1 MSFAMSYLLPI
12 VIVAA
17 VVVIIGI
24 IIIRNRLKRKSEC
37 FDDEI
42 AESLSSITFIKP
54 QSNNEESY
62 QAVSEVNAQPF
73 DDIEEAL
80 EAMFAD
86 RYITG
91 SDEKSIISQFSDI
104 YQKANTLSNRLEF
117 FKIEPSSKLEKLL
130 SDYLNIHFH
139 VKGHNKK
146 HIENLQERYNEF
158 FDRCLAYPLDAQQ
171 RRSIV
176 SEEDN
181 CLVVS
186 SAGSGKT
193 SSIVGKV
200 KFLTDI
206 MKVEPEKILLISY
219 TNKAAAELT
228 DRMGIPE
235 LRGYTFHKLALDLI
249 GQVTKQKPSI
259 CENTDALFVNIYRQ
273 LLKDLN
279 FRKSVF
285 RYFIDF
291 QDDEEDWEKRKQ
303 ERMQDLAAK
312 KGTRLKAML
321 PDMDGNDIY
330 VKSLQ
335 EQKLCFVLSSLG
347 VKFRYEEPYEH
358 HVADETHSQY
368 KPDFSIYYE
377 SHGQIKRIYLEHFAV
392 DEHSLVPTWF
402 ATEKGLTYEKAN
414 KQYNDGITWKKYL
427 HEKYGTKL
435 LYTSSA
441 DFHYFDITE
450 KLKKMLTEV
459 GVTCRERTIEE
470 LYAMVLPEG
479 SKREKA
485 FIRLVVTFVTLLKS
499 SCKSLND
506 ILSNNED
513 ERTDFIIRNIFK
525 PVYDCYQEE
534 LHRRGQIDFTDA
546 ILMATDL
553 CRQHH
558 PVQYEHIIVDEFQD
572 ISVDRYQFLLALRA
586 GNPPAKLYCVGDD
599 WQSIYR
605 FSGSDMA
612 LFNSFEEFFGPT
624 DMNKIE
630 TTYRFG
636 EPLVGYSS
644 WFIQKNAVQIRKNI
658 HPFNDQARTEL
669 LFQPYDRNDY
679 CNVIGHLVASIPAEK
694 SIFLLGRYS
703 FDDYYLSFMYQ
714 SIKEAG
720 KFFYVIGGRKIEFLT
735 VHKSKGLEADYVIIL
750 QCNRDV
756 YGFPSMVSDDP
767 VLDVVLTKSDKYP
780 HGEERRLFYV
790 AITRAKVKTIVMYDK
805 RYPSVFVDEFM
816 HPEKVNE
823 QAQQLYPNANK
834 KWTRAEDDYLLT
846 LHSEGKS
853 IKQISQ
859 KMGRSQTSIIMRL
872 GKLSTDTKF
881 LRKRGR
887 DRGISGFGMW
897 KL

>member
-1 MSFAMSYLLPI
+1 MGFLLPI
-12 VIVAA
+12 GIIVAVVAIVVIV
-17 VVVIIGI
+17 
-24 IIIRNRLKRKSEC
+24 IIRNRLKEKSDN

-42 AESLSSITFIKP
+42 AD
-54 QSNNEESY
+54 
-62 QAVSEVNAQPF
+62 AVSAMQPVSSYEASRQAISIENSQSF

-80 EAMFAD
+80 EALFAE
-86 RYITG
+86 RYMTG
-91 SDEKSIISQFSDI
+91 SDEKSITSQFSDI
-104 YQKANTLSNRLEF
+104 YQEAYTLANKLEI
-117 FKIEPSSKLEKLL
+117 FKIEPSYRLEKLL
-130 SDYLNIHFH
+130 SDYGNIHNL
-139 VKGHNKK
+139 VKRHNEKY
-146 HIENLQERYNEF
+146 INNQLERYSKF
-158 FDRCLAYPLDAQQ
+158 FDSCLAYPLDAQQ
-171 RRSIV
+171 RRSIM

-200 KFLTDI
+200 KYLTDI
-206 MKVEPEKILLISY
+206 RKVDPERILLISY

-228 DRMGIPE
+228 DRMGIAG

-259 CENTDALFVNIYRQ
+259 CENTDALFVGIYRQ
-273 LLKDLN
+273 LLKDED

-285 RYFIDF
+285 RYFIDY
-291 QDDEEDWEKRKQ
+291 QDDEADWEKRKN
-303 ERMQDLAAK
+303 ERRHDLAAQK
-312 KGTRLKAML
+312 VTRLKAML

-330 VKSLQ
+330 VKSVQ

-347 VKFRYEEPYEH
+347 VKFRYEEQYEH
-358 HVADETHSQY
+358 KVADETHSQY

-377 SHGQIKRIYLEHFAV
+377 SHGQTKRIYLEHFAV

-402 ATEKGLTYEKAN
+402 ATEKGLTYEEAN
-414 KQYNDGITWKKYL
+414 QQYNDGITWKKYL

-441 DFHYFDITE
+441 DFHYFDIKD
-450 KLKKMLTEV
+450 KLKHMLTDA
-459 GVTCRERTIEE
+459 GVKCQEKTIEE

-485 FIRLVVTFVTLLKS
+485 FIRLAVTFATLLKS
-499 SCKSLND
+499 SCKSLNG
-506 ILSNNED
+506 ILAKNDD

-525 PVYDCYQEE
+525 PVYDSYQEE
-534 LHRRGQIDFTDA
+534 LHKRGQIDFTDA
-546 ILMATDL
+546 ILTATEL
-553 CRQHH
+553 CRQNH
-558 PVQYEHIIVDEFQD
+558 PVQYDYIIVDEFQD

-624 DMNKIE
+624 DINKIE

-644 WFIQKNAVQIRKNI
+644 WFIQKNAVQIRKDI
-658 HPFNDQARTEL
+658 HPFNSQRKTEL

-679 CNVIGHLVASIPAEK
+679 CNVIGQLVASIPADK

-720 KFFYVIGGRKIEFLT
+720 KFFYVIGDRKIEFLT
-735 VHKSKGLEADYVIIL
+735 AHKSKGLEADYVIIL

-790 AITRAKVKTIVMYDK
+790 AITRAKVKTIVMYDR
-805 RYPSVFVDEFM
+805 RYPSVFVDEFLN
-816 HPEKVNE
+816 PEKVTE
-823 QAQQLYPNANK
+823 ESQTLHPNANK
-834 KWTRAEDDYLLT
+834 KWTKAEDRFLLT
-846 LHSEGKS
+846 LHSEGRTV
-853 IKQISQ
+853 KQISQ

-872 GKLSTDTKF
+872 GKL
-881 LRKRGR
+881 
-887 DRGISGFGMW
+887 GIG
-897 KL
+897 

>member
-1 MSFAMSYLLPI
+1 MYLCI
-12 VIVAA
+12 
-17 VVVIIGI
+17 IIGAVFLMVAI
-24 IIIRNRLKRKSEC
+24 IVFITIRQQLKQKAVA
-37 FDDEI
+37 FDNDI
-42 AESLSSITFIKP
+42 ESTLTSPTLSIYDRAREKTGKD
-54 QSNNEESY
+54 NT
-62 QAVSEVNAQPF
+62 VCF
-73 DDIEEAL
+73 DDIEAIIEQ
-80 EAMFAD
+80 
-86 RYITG
+86 RYDGCYIPGRGEQEVT
-91 SDEKSIISQFSDI
+91 DYFSDI
-104 YQKANTLSNRLEF
+104 FNEAYSLRNRLEAF
-117 FKIEPSSKLEKLL
+117 HIEPSYKLEKLI
-130 SDYLNIHFH
+130 SDYGSLHSLI
-139 VKGHNKK
+139 KQHNKAV
-146 HIENLQERYNEF
+146 INGRLERYRTF
-158 FDRCLAYPLDAQQ
+158 FDTCLAYPLDDQQ

-181 CLVVS
+181 CLVIS

-200 KFLTDI
+200 KYLTDI
-206 MKVEPEKILLISY
+206 RKVDPERILLISY

-228 DRMGIPE
+228 DRMGIAG

-259 CENTDALFVNIYRQ
+259 CENTDALFVSIYRQ
-273 LLKDLN
+273 LLKMEE

-291 QDDEEDWEKRKQ
+291 QDDEADWEKRKN
-303 ERMQDLAAK
+303 ERRQDLAAQK
-312 KGTRLKAML
+312 VTRLKAML

-347 VKFRYEEPYEH
+347 VMFRYEEQYEH
-358 HVADETHSQY
+358 RVADETHSQY

-377 SHGQIKRIYLEHFAV
+377 SHGQLKRIYLEHFAV

-402 ATEKGLTYEKAN
+402 ATEKRITYEEAN
-414 KQYNDGITWKKYL
+414 QQYNDGITWKKYL
-427 HEKYGTKL
+427 HEKYGTTL

-441 DFHYFDITE
+441 DFNYFDIRE
-450 KLKKMLTEV
+450 RLKKMLTDA
-459 GVTCRERTIEE
+459 GVKCQEKTMEE

-485 FIRLVVTFVTLLKS
+485 FIRLAVTFATLLKS
-499 SCKSLND
+499 SCKSLSA
-506 ILSNNED
+506 ILAKNED

-525 PVYDCYQEE
+525 PVYDSYQAE
-534 LHRRGQIDFTDA
+534 LQKRGQIDFTDA
-546 ILMATDL
+546 ILTATEL
-553 CRQHH
+553 CRQYR
-558 PVQYEHIIVDEFQD
+558 PVQYEYIIVDEFQD

-644 WFIQKNAVQIRKNI
+644 WFIQKNATQITKKI
-658 HPFNDQARTEL
+658 HPFNTQTKTEL
-669 LFQPYDRNDY
+669 LFQPYKRNEY
-679 CNVIGHLVASIPAEK
+679 CNIIGQLVASIPADK

-714 SIKEAG
+714 SVKEAG

-735 VHKSKGLEADYVIIL
+735 AHKSKGLEADYVIIL

-790 AITRAKVKTIVMYDK
+790 AITRAKKQTIVMYD
-805 RYPSVFVDEFM
+805 RRFPSIFVDEFLN
-816 HPEKVNE
+816 PEKVNE
-823 QAQQLYPNANK
+823 ENQTLHPNANK
-834 KWTRAEDDYLLT
+834 RWSRAEDQFLLI
-846 LHSEGKS
+846 LHSEGKTV
-853 IKQISQ
+853 KQISQ
-859 KMGRSQTSIIMRL
+859 KMGRSQTSIIMRM
-872 GKLSTDTKF
+872 GKI
-881 LRKRGR
+881 
-887 DRGISGFGMW
+887 GIG
-897 KL
+897 